1 MGDEESS
8 CPRSVSLFAA
18 AGEGRKEF
26 KAECGKINFKTQGE
40 GKGGVVRVR
49 QPGAAGGS
57 SFGS

>member
-40 GKGGVVRVR
+40 GKGGGG
-49 QPGAAGGS
+49 QGKAAGCS
-57 SFGS
+57 WW